1 VKRRDDLK
9 DVIREETSRGKKR
22 PVDTAVIN
30 EKAERTD
37 AVLRIFRSGTREELR
52 ALLKS
57 WDYSNEEIEAILKA
71 YDAALEQ
78 QSS

>member
-1 VKRRDDLK
+1 MKKRDDLK
-9 DVIREETSRGKKR
+9 DVIREETSRGRKR
-22 PVDTAVIN
+22 PADTAAIN
-30 EKAERTD
+30 ERADRTD

-52 ALLKS
+52 SLLKS
-57 WDYSNEEIEAILKA
+57 WDYSKEEIEAILKT